1 MRGAYVACVLL
12 LAAAPLG
19 AAPPMSPPVSLAG
32 GPVAV
37 ENPVPADSYAEV
49 RCALDKGDSIQWEV
63 SPEPKKLTSY
73 VENGGAVLIFN
84 GPSGSYTVTAFVLNF
99 DAKTFD
105 RKKLV
110 VTIGK
115 PAPAPPKPDG
125 PPAPGPTPDPIPS
138 PELKRKILDAYA
150 TDRGAKADAVQLA
163 ALYREAAKLAQKR
176 TGDKFDAPS
185 SKELLRRVREASA
198 NLIGPDVLTAVRTV
212 AAVEL
217 ADQLGMPTDDPL
229 TDVQRRA
236 AADCYLRLA
245 AALDAIP

>member
-12 LAAAPLG
+12 LAAAPLS

-32 GPVAV
+32 GPVAT
-37 ENPVPADSYAEV
+37 ENPVPANSYAEV
-49 RCALDKGDSIQWEV
+49 RVTLEKGDTAQWEV
-63 SPEPKKLTSY
+63 SPEPTKSTQFLDGSA
-73 VENGGAVLIFN
+73 AVLVFN
-84 GPSGSYTVTAFVLNF
+84 GAPGAYTVTAFVINF
-99 DAKTFD
+99 DQKKFD
-105 RKKLV
+105 RAKLTV
-110 VTIGK
+110 AIGK
-115 PAPAPPKPDG
+115 PAPVPPKPDG
-125 PPAPGPTPDPIPS
+125 PPAPPNPDPVPS